1 MLKLYKRGEYY
12 HIRGTV
18 SRYDKSITIRQSTGK
33 RKRKEAHE
41 ILQSLEAQAL
51 YRIEG
56 VNNTTPFS
64 LVADRW
70 LNLKN
75 RNTFDEFCVPKL
87 KMAFGNKLINTFT
100 QEDWF
105 DYRNTFLQDK
115 ANSYSNRIRA
125 TLVAILNYGQVPI
138 KIPREKDAEDRIRF
152 LTIEQQE
159 KLLASYPDFIRPL
172 FITLCYEGLR
182 VGEAITLKSKHI
194 NLENNSILIDK
205 SKSGKR
211 RIVPLHP
218 RVRSVINTNH
228 YDLFTN
234 MHGVPYK
241 EGKNLRRVH
250 LTACKRAGIEDFRI
264 HDWRHHW
271 ASRLTM
277 KGATMPALM
286 KLGGWSSERM
296 VLRYA
301 SVSEQHIIDTINLL

>member
-1 MLKLYKRGEYY
+1 
-12 HIRGTV
+12 
-18 SRYDKSITIRQSTGK
+18 
-33 RKRKEAHE
+33 
-41 ILQSLEAQAL
+41 
-51 YRIEG
+51 
-56 VNNTTPFS
+56 
-64 LVADRW
+64 
-70 LNLKN
+70 
-75 RNTFDEFCVPKL
+75 
-87 KMAFGNKLINTFT
+87 MAFGNKLINTFT